1 MKKYISIA
9 IAAVCALICFASCDK
24 FLDVNSQGAPTQ
36 NNYFQNDQQAID
48 AVDGCYARLPQEAV
62 LGRELYW
69 EQGCA
74 NVIVWGRTRGYPTLA
89 TLSYNGDE
97 SPVRGVFE
105 RAYKEGMNRC
115 NWVIQQLL
123 LKQEKTTLTAVEK
136 RSLGEAYFMRAYWHF
151 LIAYRY
157 GTDKLGVPFVAYEKV
172 EGGYNNE
179 IPEQQ
184 PSVMKDYELIIA
196 DLVEAEKI
204 LPKFEEYGAADRG
217 RAHKA
222 AAVALMAKTYA
233 YWGTWDKTQWPN
245 VITCVN
251 KLETD
256 YGRDLHPVFS
266 DLFAPDVNKF
276 WTKEYCWAF
285 PSNGAKEGAGGGS
298 IEFVGVC
305 LENKGWGK
313 FNGWGQ
319 FKPSYDIY
327 EEMAKDN
334 VGGVKNERLAASIL
348 EYGDK
353 FMYFGE
359 EREFWSTSDVEAG
372 FMIGKFIAAFAPA
385 DPHAAGTV
393 MNSPD
398 WPCTLINWPI
408 IRFADCLL
416 LRAEA
421 YLVANNGGEAAKDIN
436 RIRTRSHLTPLPGA
450 ATWADLYHERR
461 CELAFEM
468 AADWAAD
475 CKRWAVGGAD
485 GIKTLAVAELNAHP
499 RARQYYNYKVKSTL
513 KEVVNPKTGEKKK
526 IRAADDEW
534 VIENGVPVV
543 QRDRMLKE
551 TLYAAEDESKVWD
564 DDYEPTEIAVQ
575 MSWFDVAPYEDYK
588 EPAKQWNNKYMTF
601 PYPSAQINKSAGKL
615 KNPPTWN

>member
-9 IAAVCALICFASCDK
+9 LVAFCALFLTSCEE

-36 NNYFQNDQQAID
+36 NQYFQNDQQAID
-48 AVDGCYARLPQEAV
+48 AVDGVYARLAQESC
-62 LGRELYW
+62 LGREIYW
-69 EQGCA
+69 EQACA
-74 NVIVWGRTRGYPTLA
+74 NDIVWGRTRGYPTLA

-97 SPVRGVFE
+97 SPLRGVFSN
-105 RAYKEGMNRC
+105 AYQQGMNRC
-115 NWVIQQLL
+115 NWIIQQLL
-123 LKQEKTTLTAVEK
+123 EKQKGGKLTNIEN

-157 GTDKLGVPFVAYEKV
+157 GTKDLGVPFVAYETV

-184 PSVMKDYELIIA
+184 PSVMKDYELIIS
-196 DLVEAEKI
+196 DLQKAEEI
-204 LPKFEEYGAADRG
+204 LPKFEEYDAANRG

-233 YWGTWDKTQWPN
+233 YWATWDKAQWPN

-251 KLETD
+251 KLEQT
-256 YGRDLHPVFS
+256 YGRDLHPVYS
-266 DLFAPDVNKF
+266 DLFAPDKSKF
-276 WTKEYCWAF
+276 WTKEYCWAY
-285 PSNGAKEGAGGGS
+285 PSNGAKEGSGGGS

-334 VGGVKNERLAASIL
+334 VGDVKNERLATSIL

-372 FMIGKFIAAFAPA
+372 FMIGKYIAAFAPA
-385 DPHAAGTV
+385 NPHEAGTV

-421 YLVANNGGEAAKDIN
+421 ELVAGNSAAATKDIN
-436 RIRTRSHLTPLPGA
+436 RIRTRSHLQPLSGN

-468 AADWAAD
+468 AADHAAD
-475 CKRWAVGGAD
+475 CKRWAVGGDAQ
-485 GIKTLAVAELNAHP
+485 IKALAIAELNAHP
-499 RARQYYNYKVKSTL
+499 RVRHYYGYELEKDGDGNLIYPNAYKMNNGEKIVESNRYFRVNLYKTKDQKPEDIIDTYNTFYKVEPYS
-513 KEVVNPKTGEKKK
+513 
-526 IRAADDEW
+526 
-534 VIENGVPVV
+534 
-543 QRDRMLKE
+543 
-551 TLYAAEDESKVWD
+551 
-564 DDYEPTEIAVQ
+564 DYLT
-575 MSWFDVAPYEDYK
+575 
-588 EPAKQWNNKYMTF
+588 PAKNWSDKYMTF
-601 PYPSAQINKSAGKL
+601 PYPSEQINKSAGKL
-615 KNPPTWN
+615 KNPPSWN